1 MLWSR
6 SVIEPPVPPAD
17 PRPLAVLV
25 VEDDRLL
32 GRMLTRVLAA
42 EGYEVAHVM
51 TGREALSRWTE
62 KPADV
67 VLLDLMLPDLDGLDV
82 CRALRGGGQPEAS
95 IIVVS
100 ARCEA
105 SDQERAL
112 EAGAGCFL
120 AKPFQ
125 TEELLRLVHA
135 RCRDARPAPRSK
147 GRTGG

>member
-32 GRMLTRVLAA
+32 GRMLTRLLSA
-42 EGYEVAHVM
+42 EGYEVAHAM
-51 TGREALSRWTE
+51 TGREALRRWTE

-67 VLLDLMLPDLDGLDV
+67 VLLDLMLPDIDGLEV
-82 CRALRGGGQPEAS
+82 CRALRRRGQREAS

-105 SDQERAL
+105 SDQEKAF

-125 TEELLRLVHA
+125 TEELLRLVRA
-135 RCRDARPAPRSK
+135 RCRVPKAAPDRI